1 MDVQGGRSAIVP
13 LWLLLSEDVTPKA
26 MRLYGLLSALYGG
39 SGLPDPCK
47 SELAVLMGVGIDTLE
62 SYLRQ
67 LVEVGALH
75 KLPIVYADGAPT
87 PRRFVLRSDP
97 PEEALAI
104 PGVASADPEFVR
116 SIVADRPRIFTPSAK
131 SQRESSTSSTSTS
144 RTKRTTLSHPDTINT
159 NAVLRY
165 PRFVEFWREYPRSE
179 ARDRA
184 LRRWIQLKV
193 EPNPHLYGAIM
204 TGLERAKDRWR
215 REERTSRYI
224 PFPATCIKE
233 KGWLD
238 HTTEAAPV
246 ADETIWGAISAE
258 VKHRVDSHCYS
269 TWFAS
274 AQQVS
279 NGDGA
284 ITVSVVSASWMT
296 KHYTKMVAAA
306 AESAGH
312 AGVKITWQDQMGAG
326 VVGNPT

>member
-1 MDVQGGRSAIVP
+1 VDVQGGRSAIVP

-116 SIVADRPRIFTPSAK
+116 AIVADRPRIFTPSAK
-131 SQRESSTSSTSTS
+131 SQRESSTSSTVVPKS
-144 RTKRTTLSHPDTINT
+144 KKLKHSHPDTINT

-184 LRRWIQLKV
+184 LRRWIQLKA
-193 EPNPHLYGAIM
+193 ERNQHLYGAIM

-215 REERTSRYI
+215 REERTARYI
-224 PFPATCIKE
+224 PFAATWIKE

-258 VKHRVDSHCYS
+258 VEQRVDRHCYRS
-269 TWFAS
+269 WFAG
-274 AQQVS
+274 AKQIA
-279 NGDGA
+279 NGDGT
-284 ITVSVVSASWMT
+284 ITVSVVSAAWVT
-296 KHYTKMVAAA
+296 KHYTQIVAAS

-312 AGVKITWQDQMGAG
+312 AGVKITWEDQVGAG
-326 VVGNPT
+326 VVGNPV